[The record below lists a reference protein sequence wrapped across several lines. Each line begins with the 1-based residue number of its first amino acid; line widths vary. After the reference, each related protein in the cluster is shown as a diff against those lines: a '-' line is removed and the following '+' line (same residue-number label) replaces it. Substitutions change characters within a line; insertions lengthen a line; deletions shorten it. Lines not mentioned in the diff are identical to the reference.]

1 MTVSLPEQVFPGRI
15 TEVTLPAGEGGH
27 PVTVGG
33 QNALPLLPEGERPNA
48 AAIGLEVRTG
58 EEELPPSLAAALG
71 GKGADTAALARTLV
85 EESGAQFLVL
95 SLAGCHPD
103 LGGHPVSRGAEIVR
117 DVLQAVS
124 CPAIVEGCGEEETDA
139 LLFPAIAEAAT
150 RPVFLSYA
158 DEKNYRLVAG
168 AALAYG
174 HGVVAWSPID
184 INMAKQANLLLADI
198 GIPPHRILIDPLTGG
213 LGYGLEYTYSIIE
226 RIRLAGLSG
235 DAPLALPI
243 LCRLEDA
250 WKAREAQDAA
260 ETSWGDVIARGRRW
274 EEATAWACLAAGADL
289 LVCRHPDNVRMLRE
303 MAGAPWR

>member
-1 MTVSLPEQVFPGRI
+1 
-15 TEVTLPAGEGGH
+15 
-27 PVTVGG
+27 
-33 QNALPLLPEGERPNA
+33 
-48 AAIGLEVRTG
+48 
-58 EEELPPSLAAALG
+58 
-71 GKGADTAALARTLV
+71 V
-85 EESGAQFLVL
+85 EESGAQFLFL

-103 LGGHPVSRGAEIVR
+103 MGGHPVSRGAEIVR
-117 DVLQAVS
+117 DVLRAVS

-184 INMAKQANLLLADI
+184 INMAKQANLLLGDV

-235 DAPLALPI
+235 DASLALPI
-243 LCRLEDA
+243 LCHFGES
-250 WKAREAQDAA
+250 WKARETQDAA

-303 MAGAPWR
+303 IAGSPWR